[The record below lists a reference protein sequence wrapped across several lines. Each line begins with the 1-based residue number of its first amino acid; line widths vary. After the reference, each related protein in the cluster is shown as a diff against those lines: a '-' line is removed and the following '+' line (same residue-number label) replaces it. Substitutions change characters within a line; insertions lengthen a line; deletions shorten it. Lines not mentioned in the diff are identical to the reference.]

1 MKSYFCFLLAIVAIG
16 CKKKEE
22 PTTMEAAAAA
32 ACIISLSGIGERD
45 VALSQIEY
53 RLGIIPC
60 PIFILFLLLR
70 CGLSLPTSPDE
81 LFRSYSVSVLPKGTR
96 QEIYQTKR
104 ATLENTGDII
114 HSLAL
119 VISTVGALFA
129 FVL

>member
-22 PTTMEAAAAA
+22 PTTMEAAAAAAA

-60 PIFILFLLLR
+60 PIFFFFFCYAAVCPSRRLQ
-70 CGLSLPTSPDE
+70 TS
-81 LFRSYSVSVLPKGTR
+81 SYSVSVLPKGTR

-129 FVL
+129 FIL

>member
-1 MKSYFCFLLAIVAIG
+1 
-16 CKKKEE
+16 
-22 PTTMEAAAAA
+22 MEAAAAA

-81 LFRSYSVSVLPKGTR
+81 LLFRFRPPQRDEARDLS
-96 QEIYQTKR
+96 
-104 ATLENTGDII
+104 N
-114 HSLAL
+114 
-119 VISTVGALFA
+119 
-129 FVL
+129 